1 MVRVDFS
8 LSQIAWLVTGACLV
22 GIGKGG
28 LPGVGNL
35 AIVIFASQMP
45 VKVSTGALLPV
56 LIAAD
61 VMAVLLHRSHT
72 QWESIR
78 KLMPWAVLGVIGGW
92 LVMGRITDVGMKNF
106 IGITLV
112 LLTLFQLW
120 RTRLSRHNSS
130 ETALP
135 ASPPESPGLGC
146 GVPHVISPASAASPA
161 SPLLAPGLG
170 LLAGFA
176 TMLANAAGP
185 VAAVFFLMSRLPKFA
200 FLGTS
205 AMFFFLLNVFK
216 LPFQATLGQLGGPV
230 WELLLWTGPAAALG
244 VLAGPHLAR
253 RISQAWFERLVW
265 SFILLAGVL
274 FLF

>member
-1 MVRVDFS
+1 MVRVDFTNTQ
-8 LSQIAWLVTGACLV
+8 LAWLVTGSCLV

-45 VKVSTGALLPV
+45 VKISTGALLPV

-61 VMAVLLHRSHT
+61 LMAVLLHRSHT
-72 QWESIR
+72 QWEFIR

-112 LLTLFQLW
+112 LLTLFQFW
-120 RTRLSRHNSS
+120 RTRL
-130 ETALP
+130 TA
-135 ASPPESPGLGC
+135 ENKG
-146 GVPHVISPASAASPA
+146 AAHDAP

-244 VLAGPHLAR
+244 VLAGPHLAK
-253 RISQAWFERLVW
+253 RISQVWFERLVW